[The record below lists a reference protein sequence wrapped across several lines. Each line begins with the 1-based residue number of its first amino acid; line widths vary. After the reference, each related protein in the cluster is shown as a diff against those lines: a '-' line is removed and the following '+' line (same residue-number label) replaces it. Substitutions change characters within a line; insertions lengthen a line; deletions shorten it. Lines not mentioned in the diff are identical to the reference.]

1 MIVPDYDASQMSYI
15 ISPLQSPLLQ
25 NDAQTVPMDLT
36 GKRVVVVEDEG
47 ITQLQIRKM
56 LRRQG
61 LEVVG
66 DAANGKDAIQVVLE
80 TRPDIVL
87 MDIRMPIMDGLEAS
101 RRILAEYQVCIVML
115 TAFSEKE
122 YQKKAQE
129 IGTCGYV
136 IKPITS
142 ETLMPQIE
150 AAYRKHHSM

>member
-1 MIVPDYDASQMSYI
+1 MIVSNSATPQSPYNV
-15 ISPLQSPLLQ
+15 SPLQSPLPQ
-25 NDAQTVPMDLT
+25 NHDKSALIDLT

-66 DAANGKDAIQVVLE
+66 DAANGQEAIRVVLE

-101 RRILAEYQVCIVML
+101 RQILEQYQVCIVML

-122 YQKKAQE
+122 YQNKAQE

-150 AAYRKHHSM
+150 AAYRKHHLD